1 MHIIIGILAAIV
13 IFAILVIVHEGGHF
27 MAAKAVGVK
36 VNEFSVGMGP
46 LLLKKQKG
54 DTQYSIRAVPIGGYV
69 AMEGESEDSE
79 DERAFNRKPAWAKAL
94 VIAAGPFMNFV
105 LAVLVLGA
113 LITWYGTSVTPYIGE
128 VGPDTPAYEAGLREG
143 DRILKV
149 NGKEVDTG
157 EAIAEAISSA
167 AESADSVD
175 ITYRSSHASEPVTS
189 TVSFREEEDGHKRI
203 GIQFR
208 RGHNVLTGM
217 KYGLIRSVE
226 LEKEMLSVLGKMIT
240 GKGSTEDVVGPVG
253 IVNVVDQTAQTG
265 FANLLLLLAI
275 LSLNLGLVN
284 ILPFPALDG
293 GRLLF
298 ILIRAVTGKAITDSM
313 ENAVHYFGLILLL
326 ALMLLITMKDIN
338 TFFIK

>member
-13 IFAILVIVHEGGHF
+13 LFAILVVVHEGGHF
-27 MAAKAVGVK
+27 AAAKAVGIK

-54 DTQYSIRAVPIGGYV
+54 DTQYSVRAIPVGGYV
-69 AMEGESEDSE
+69 AMEGETEDSD
-79 DERAFNRKPAWAKAL
+79 DERAFNNKPAWAKAL
-94 VIAAGPFMNFV
+94 VVVAGPFMNFL
-105 LAVLVLGA
+105 LAVLVLGVM
-113 LITWYGTSVTPYIGE
+113 ITWYGTSVTPYIE
-128 VGPDTPAYEAGLREG
+128 TVGTDSPAYEAGLRSG
-143 DRILKV
+143 DRILQV
-149 NGKEVDTG
+149 NGTDTASG
-157 EAIAEAISSA
+157 EEISEAIGTA
-167 AESADSVD
+167 AETEDSVE
-175 ITYRSSHASEPVTS
+175 ITWQHKGDAEPVTS

-208 RGHNVLTGM
+208 RGHNLLTGM
-217 KYGLIRSVE
+217 GYGLVRSVE
-226 LEKEMLSVLGKMIT
+226 IEKEMLRVLGEMIT

-253 IVNVVDQTAQTG
+253 IVSVVDQTAQTG
-265 FANLLLLLAI
+265 FANLVLLLAL

-313 ENAVHYFGLILLL
+313 ENAVHYFGLLLLL

-338 TFFIK
+338 TFIFN